1 MKLFDGQNTLT
12 AERKDE
18 QFIVYLTG
26 TQVNQQELEFIK
38 SKTNL
43 VSSEDEEYAFKI
55 SYSLS
60 NKEKS
65 LKSLMLEMKSELER
79 LELVL
84 KLKTLSTQ
92 NSGYKVPFVHPENIF
107 FIDGDLTFIHIG
119 IRDGIAPMN
128 IDDTLALS
136 QYKALTLAILNP
148 KISYD
153 NFVNGETSLRDK
165 FSQALSNCDSFEE
178 VLHLVET
185 KLTKE
190 RQKEEAALVKV
201 SKGRYRF
208 FKYAGSVAVVAAI
221 AMGVLTVIDQ
231 KTTIP
236 KQKAIMAAQADFI
249 TNHYD
254 KTLDDLKAYQPKQ
267 LSKEARFVL
276 ASSSINLAN
285 LSQTQKAAVLNNI
298 SSTTDDNTLN
308 YWIYQGRGEFE
319 KALNLA
325 KNIGDDQLTLLAY
338 TDLYQATKLNTS
350 MNGDEKQKKLEEYN
364 KQIQE
369 LSKSLGK

>member
-26 TQVNQQELEFIK
+26 TQVNQQEIEFIK

-43 VSSEDEEYAFKI
+43 VSSEDEEFAFKI
-55 SYSLS
+55 SYPLS

-153 NFVNGETSLRDK
+153 NFVNGEMSLRDK

-221 AMGVLTVIDQ
+221 AMGVLTIID
-231 KTTIP
+231 
-236 KQKAIMAAQADFI
+236 
-249 TNHYD
+249 
-254 KTLDDLKAYQPKQ
+254 
-267 LSKEARFVL
+267 
-276 ASSSINLAN
+276 
-285 LSQTQKAAVLNNI
+285 
-298 SSTTDDNTLN
+298 
-308 YWIYQGRGEFE
+308 
-319 KALNLA
+319 
-325 KNIGDDQLTLLAY
+325 
-338 TDLYQATKLNTS
+338 
-350 MNGDEKQKKLEEYN
+350 
-364 KQIQE
+364 
-369 LSKSLGK
+369 